1 METPINAG
9 AGVTPAQEVRRQTAA
24 DRLAG
29 ASADLSWHPRLSERL
44 IAAALFLAG
53 AVSIVTTI
61 GIVVVLGREALNF
74 FVTTEWL
81 NTNRTLPAAISAED
95 TRIAVSRSGGS
106 LNVGDLIRIGA
117 LGNEYVLI
125 LERPDNE
132 TIVVER
138 GARGTPIEPHPV
150 DSTLYKAAEVTLW
163 KFISETRWAP
173 QIGQF
178 GIRPLLNST
187 LITSA
192 IAILVAL
199 PIGLGA
205 AIYISEYASRSARK
219 VLKPMIE
226 ILAGVPTVVYG
237 YFALTFVT
245 PFLRSLLGVNTVEV
259 YNMFSAGVV
268 MGIMIIPT
276 ISSISEDALNAV
288 PQSLRDASYGLG
300 ATRLETSFRV
310 LIPAALSGIVA
321 AVILGI
327 SRAVGETMIVL
338 IAAGAGPNLTMNP
351 FDAAESMAAHIARIS
366 TGDIP
371 VGSIDYNSVF
381 AVGLTLFLLTLVLN
395 LISTFITRRFRE
407 VYS

>member
-9 AGVTPAQEVRRQTAA
+9 AGVTPAQEVQRQTAA

-61 GIVVVLGREALNF
+61 AIVVVLGREALNF
-74 FVTTEWL
+74 FITIEWL
-81 NTNRTLPAAISAED
+81 NTNRTLPAAISTED

-125 LERPDNE
+125 LETPDNE

-187 LITSA
+187 LITST

-237 YFALTFVT
+237 YFALTLVT
-245 PFLRSLLGVNTVEV
+245 PFLRSLLGVKTVEI

>member
-1 METPINAG
+1 MEGELKLEQAIGAG
-9 AGVTPAQEVRRQTAA
+9 AERTTAA
-24 DRLAG
+24 DRLRAG
-29 ASADLSWHPRLSERL
+29 STDLSYNPRLGERVISAIL
-44 IAAALFLAG
+44 WLCG
-53 AVSIVTTI
+53 AVSILTTI
-61 GIVVVLGREALNF
+61 GIVVVLGTQALNF
-74 FVTTEWL
+74 FTTIEWL
-81 NTNRTLPAAISAED
+81 NTNRELETSIGTTETEITIA
-95 TRIAVSRSGGS
+95 TRGGS
-106 LNVGDLIRIGA
+106 VNIGDLLRIGTT
-117 LGNEYVLI
+117 GTEYVLVEDI
-125 LERPDNE
+125 IDPDGL
-132 TIVVER
+132 TLLVAR
-138 GARGTPIEPHPV
+138 GARGTPITEHGRGTIV
-150 DSTLYKAAEVTLW
+150 LKAAEATLW
-163 KFISETRWAP
+163 KYISETRWAP

-178 GIRPLLNST
+178 GIRPLMNST
-187 LITSA
+187 LMTTL

-199 PIGLGA
+199 PLGLGA
-205 AIYISEYASRSARK
+205 AVYISEYASRSVRK
-219 VLKPMIE
+219 VLKPMLE
-226 ILAGVPTVVYG
+226 VLAGIPTVVYG

-245 PFLRSLLGVNTVEV
+245 PLLRSVLGSNTVEV

-300 ATRLETSFRV
+300 ATRLETSVRV

-321 AVILGI
+321 AVILGV

-351 FDAAESMAAHIARIS
+351 FDSAESMAAHIARIS

-381 AVGLTLFLLTLVLN
+381 AVGLTLFLMTLTLN
-395 LISTFITRRFRE
+395 LISTFFTRRFRE

>member
-9 AGVTPAQEVRRQTAA
+9 AGVTPAQEVQRQTAA

-61 GIVVVLGREALNF
+61 AIVVVLGREALNF
-74 FVTTEWL
+74 FITIEWL
-81 NTNRTLPAAISAED
+81 NTNRTLPAAISTED

-125 LERPDNE
+125 LETPDNE

-187 LITSA
+187 LITST